1 MYKKVELK
9 NGFVGMERDVAKL
22 WKEKA
27 IIHKNFNMNEGKRYF
42 TFYDGP
48 PTANGKPHVG
58 HIETRVMKD
67 IIPRY
72 KVMKGYKVIRKA
84 GWDTHGLPVEL
95 EIEKKLGIS
104 GKEQIEEYG
113 VEKFVKQC
121 KESVFTYVQMWE
133 EMTNKVGYWVDM
145 ENPYVTYHNDYIE
158 SVWWAL
164 KQMWEKGLLY
174 EGHKVMPY
182 CPRCGTALSSH
193 EVAQGYKDVK
203 DLTCIAKF
211 KVIDGQ
217 KIAGEE
223 IPENSYILAW
233 TTTPWTLP
241 SNLALC
247 VNKSYMYAE
256 IKVDVSKDEE
266 ESKIETYILAKD
278 LISLVLKDKK
288 YEVVKEFKGEDFLG
302 IKYEQLMPFA
312 KVEGKAFEVIHGDY
326 VTLTDGTGIVHI
338 APAYGEDDS
347 FVAKQNGIA
356 FVNLVDKS
364 GKFVPEVEPWA
375 GKFVRDCNEDIC
387 KWLANENKL
396 FSKEKHLHS
405 YPHCWRCDTPL
416 LYYPKESWFV
426 AMSKLRDEL
435 VANNNKVNWYP
446 DTIRTGRF
454 GKFLENV
461 IDWGISRDRYWGT
474 PLPVWTCE
482 DEECGHKECIGSIKE
497 LKEKAIDCPD
507 DIELHKPYI
516 DSVHL
521 KCPKCGKEMK
531 RAKEVIDCW
540 FDSGSMP
547 FAQWHYPFENK
558 EMFDNNFP
566 AGFISEAVDQTRGW
580 FYTLTAI
587 GTALFE
593 RTPFENCIVLGHVL
607 DEHGQKMS
615 KSKGNGVDPM
625 TLLDTV
631 GADATRWHFYTVS
644 APWLPTRLGINN
656 VQETQRGF
664 LSTLWNVYSFYV
676 LYAEIDKFNPLKYTD
691 YKVTNIMDKWII
703 SKLNT
708 LIKEVDE
715 KLNEYNIT
723 TAALQIEEFTDTLSN
738 WYVRRNRERFWS
750 QELNDEKIGA
760 YVTLYKVLTN
770 LSKIIAPFVPFMAE
784 EIYQNLVVG
793 LDKTAPES
801 VHLCLWPEVE
811 EKAVDKKLEQE
822 MDLAYKIV
830 KLGRSAR
837 NAANIK
843 NRQPLS
849 EMLISVNT
857 LPEYYAHIVK
867 EELNVKKIELGA
879 EMSDYVNFEIKPN
892 LPVLGKEYGK
902 LIPRIKEEIAKKNQM
917 ELATTVKAGKVE
929 YIEIDGTEIGLDA
942 NNLLITM
949 HGKEGF
955 AFSGEGEMGVVLDTH
970 ITPELK
976 EEGYVREIL
985 SKVQNMRKDSGF
997 EVLDRINLYV
1007 AENEKLEEIIKK
1019 FEKNI
1024 QHDTLADNIIY
1035 NESDKEYVDTNI
1047 NGENLKICVEVI
1059 K

>member
-9 NGFVGMERDVAKL
+9 DGFVGMERRVAEG
-22 WKEKA
+22 WKKKD
-27 IIHKNFNMNEGKRYF
+27 IVKKNFAMNEGKEYF
-42 TFYDGP
+42 TFFDGP

-58 HIETRVMKD
+58 HIETRVIKD

-95 EIEKKLGIS
+95 EIEKSLGIS

-113 VEKFVKQC
+113 VENFVKKC
-121 KESVFTYVQMWE
+121 KESVFTYVHMWE
-133 EMTNKVGYWVDM
+133 EMTEKVGFWVDM
-145 ENPYVTYHNDYIE
+145 DNPYVTYHNEYIE

-211 KVIDGQ
+211 KVLDR
-217 KIAGEE
+217 
-223 IPENSYILAW
+223 ENTYILAW

-241 SNLALC
+241 SNLALA
-247 VNKSYMYAE
+247 VNKSYEYAE
-256 IKVDVSKDEE
+256 VKANVGRDDEPQYE
-266 ESKIETYILAKD
+266 NYILAKD
-278 LISLVLKDKK
+278 LINEVLRETPYELVRT
-288 YEVVKEFKGEDFLG
+288 FKGEELLG

-312 KVEGKAFEVIHGDY
+312 KVEGKAFVVIHGDY

-347 FVAKQNGIA
+347 IVAKQNGIA

-364 GKFVPEVEPWA
+364 GNFVDEVEPWK
-375 GKFVRDCNEDIC
+375 GRFVRDCNEDIC
-387 KWLANENKL
+387 KWLKEQNKL
-396 FSKEKHLHS
+396 FSKEKHVHS

-435 VANNNKVNWYP
+435 VENNSKVNWYP
-446 DTIRTGRF
+446 ETIKTGRF

-474 PLPVWTCE
+474 PLPIWTCE
-482 DEECGHKECIGSIKE
+482 DENCGHRECIGSIEE
-497 LKEKAIDCPD
+497 LKEKAIECPE

-516 DSVHL
+516 DDVYL
-521 KCPKCGKEMK
+521 KCPKCGKKMK

-558 EMFDNNFP
+558 DKFDNNFP
-566 AGFISEAVDQTRGW
+566 ADFISEAVDQTRGW
-580 FYTLTAI
+580 FYTLMAV
-587 GTALFE
+587 GTSLFG
-593 RTPFENCIVLGHVL
+593 TSPFKNCIVLGHVL

-615 KSKGNGVDPM
+615 KSKKNGVDPI

-631 GADATRWHFYTVS
+631 GADSTRWHFYTS
-644 APWLPTRLGINN
+644 SSPWLPKRLGIKN
-656 VQETQRGF
+656 VQETARGF

-676 LYAEIDKFNPLKYTD
+676 LYAEIDKFNPLEYKD
-691 YKVTNIMDKWII
+691 YKLTNVMDKWII

-708 LIKEVDE
+708 LVKEVAE
-715 KLNEYNIT
+715 KLDSYDIT
-723 TAALQIEEFTDTLSN
+723 GAALLIEDFTDQLSN
-738 WYVRRNRERFWS
+738 WYVRRNRERYWA

-760 YVTLYKVLTN
+760 YVTLYRVLTT
-770 LSKIIAPFVPFMAE
+770 LIKVAAPFTPFMTD

-793 LDKTAPES
+793 LDKNAPES
-801 VHLCLWPEVE
+801 VHLCLWPKVN
-811 EKAVDKKLEQE
+811 EKEIDKKLEEE
-822 MDLAYKIV
+822 MSLAYKIV

-837 NAANIK
+837 NSANIK

-849 EMLISVNT
+849 EMLISIDT
-857 LPEYYAHIVK
+857 LPKYYADIVK
-867 EELNVKKIELGA
+867 EELNVKKIQFGA
-879 EMSDYVNFEIKPN
+879 EMSKYVDFEIKPN

-902 LIPRIKEEIAKKNQM
+902 LIPKIREEISKLNQM
-917 ELATTVKAGKVE
+917 DLANKVKNGETE
-929 YIEIDGTEIGLDA
+929 YIEIDDTEIGL
-942 NNLLITM
+942 NSENLLVTM
-949 HGKEGF
+949 QGKEGF
-955 AFSGEGEMGVVLDTH
+955 AFSGEGEIGVVLETT
-970 ITPELK
+970 ITEELK
-976 EEGYVREIL
+976 EEGYVREVL
-985 SKVQNMRKDSGF
+985 SKVQNMRKEKGF

-1007 AENEKLEEIIKK
+1007 AGNKELEEVIRKNEEIIK
-1019 FEKNI
+1019 
-1024 QHDTLADNIIY
+1024 HDTLAEKIIY
-1035 NESDKEYVDTNI
+1035 HEDREEYTKTNI
-1047 NGENLKICVEVI
+1047 NGENLDIDVEVI
-1059 K
+1059 R

>member
-1 MYKKVELK
+1 MYKKVELP
-9 NGFVGMERDVAKL
+9 NGFVGMENNVAKV
-22 WKEKA
+22 WKEKN
-27 IIHKNFNMNEGKRYF
+27 IIKKNFAMNEGKRYF

-72 KVMKGYKVIRKA
+72 KVMKGYHVDRKA

-104 GKEQIEEYG
+104 GKQQIEEYG
-113 VEKFVKQC
+113 VEKFVKEC
-121 KESVFTYVQMWE
+121 KDSVFTYVHMWE

-145 ENPYVTYHNDYIE
+145 EHPYVTYHNDYIE

-164 KQMWEKGLLY
+164 SQLWEKGLLY

-211 KVIDGQ
+211 KVIGKD
-217 KIAGEE
+217 
-223 IPENSYILAW
+223 NTYILAW

-247 VNKSYMYAE
+247 VNKSYTYAE
-256 IKVDVSKDEE
+256 VKANIGTDDEPVYE
-266 ESKIETYILAKD
+266 NYILAKD
-278 LISLVLKDKK
+278 LIETVLKETP
-288 YEVVKEFKGEDFLG
+288 YEIVKEFKGEELLG
-302 IKYEQLMPFA
+302 TKYEQLMPFA

-347 FVAKQNGIA
+347 LVAKQNGIA

-364 GKFVPEVEPWA
+364 GKFVQEVEPWA

-387 KWLANENKL
+387 KWLASKNKL
-396 FSKEKHLHS
+396 FSKEKHMHS

-435 VANNNKVNWYP
+435 VENNNKVNWYP

-474 PLPVWTCE
+474 PLPIWTCE
-482 DEECGHKECIGSIKE
+482 DENCGHQECIGSIAE
-497 LKEKAIDCPD
+497 LKEKAIDCPE

-516 DSVHL
+516 DNVHL
-521 KCPKCGKEMK
+521 KCPKCGKKMT

-547 FAQWHYPFENK
+547 FAQLHYPFENQDLFEK
-558 EMFDNNFP
+558 NFP
-566 AGFISEAVDQTRGW
+566 AQFISEAIDQTRGW

-587 GTALFE
+587 GTALFG

-607 DEHGQKMS
+607 DSKGQKMS

-625 TLLDTV
+625 VLLNEV
-631 GADATRWHFYTVS
+631 GADATRWHFYTCS
-644 APWLPTRLGINN
+644 APWLPTRLGLEN

-676 LYAEIDKFNPLKYTD
+676 LYAEIDQFNPLEYKD

-708 LIKEVDE
+708 LVKEVDE
-715 KLNEYNIT
+715 KLDKYDIT
-723 TAALQIEEFTDTLSN
+723 SAALQIESFTDELSN

-750 QELNDEKIGA
+750 QELTDEKIGA
-760 YVTLYKVLTN
+760 YVTLYKVLVT
-770 LSKIIAPFVPFMAE
+770 LSKISAPFVPFMTE
-784 EIYQNLVVG
+784 EIYQNLVAG

-801 VHLCLWPEVE
+801 IHLCSWPEYDAT
-811 EKAVDKKLEQE
+811 AVDTKLEQE
-822 MDLAYKIV
+822 MDLAYTIV

-837 NAANIK
+837 NSVNIK

-849 EMLISVNT
+849 EMLISVDT
-857 LPEYYAHIVK
+857 LPEYYSDIVK
-867 EELNVKKIELGA
+867 EELNVKKVELGA

-892 LPVLGKEYGK
+892 LPVLGKEYGR
-902 LIPRIKEEIAKKNQM
+902 LIPRIKQEIAKKNQM
-917 ELATTVKAGKVE
+917 DLANTVKMGGVE
-929 YIEIDGTEIGLDA
+929 YIEIDDTQIGL
-942 NNLLITM
+942 NSENLLITM
-949 HGKEGF
+949 NGKDGF
-955 AFSGEGEMGVVLDTH
+955 AFAGEGEIGVVLDTH

-976 EEGYVREIL
+976 EEGYVREVL
-985 SKVQNMRKDSGF
+985 SKVQNMRKEKGF
-997 EVLDRINLYV
+997 EVLDKINLYV
-1007 AENEKLEEIIKK
+1007 DNNSVIENVIKKHEEEIK
-1019 FEKNI
+1019 
-1024 QHDTLADNIIY
+1024 HDTLAVDIIY
-1035 NESDKEYVDTNI
+1035 NKPRQNYIDTNI
-1047 NGENLKICVEVI
+1047 NGENIKIDVEKI
-1059 K
+1059 

>member
-9 NGFVGMERDVAKL
+9 DGFVGMERKVAEY
-22 WKEKA
+22 WKEND
-27 IIHKNFNMNEGKRYF
+27 IIKKNFNMNEGKRYF

-95 EIEKKLGIS
+95 EIEKSLGIS

-113 VEKFVKQC
+113 VEKFVKKC
-121 KESVFTYVQMWE
+121 KESVFTYVHMWE
-133 EMTNKVGYWVDM
+133 EMTNKAGYWVDM

-211 KVIDGQ
+211 KVVG
-217 KIAGEE
+217 K
-223 IPENSYILAW
+223 ENTYILAW

-247 VNKSYMYAE
+247 VNKSYEYAE
-256 IKVDVSKDEE
+256 VKANIGTDDEPKYE
-266 ESKIETYILAKD
+266 NYILAKD
-278 LISLVLKDKK
+278 LIESVLKETP
-288 YEVVKEFKGEDFLG
+288 YEIVKTFKGEELLG
-302 IKYEQLMPFA
+302 TKYEQLMPFA

-347 FVAKQNGIA
+347 LVAKKNGIA
-356 FVNLVDKS
+356 FINLVDKS
-364 GKFVPEVEPWA
+364 GKFVKEVEPWA
-375 GKFVRDCNEDIC
+375 GRFVRDCNEDVC
-387 KWLANENKL
+387 KWLADENKL
-396 FSKEKHLHS
+396 FSKEKHMHS

-435 VANNNKVNWYP
+435 VANNNTVNWYP
-446 DTIRTGRF
+446 ETIKTGRF

-474 PLPVWTCE
+474 PLPIWTCE
-482 DEECGHKECIGSIKE
+482 NENCGHQECIGSIEE

-516 DSVHL
+516 DNVYL
-521 KCPKCGKEMK
+521 KCPKCGGKMK

-558 EMFDNNFP
+558 EMFKNNFP

-580 FYTLTAI
+580 FYTLMAI
-587 GTALFE
+587 GTALFNKS
-593 RTPFENCIVLGHVL
+593 PFENCIVLGHVL

-615 KSKGNGVDPM
+615 KSKKNGVDPM
-625 TLLDTV
+625 VLLDSV
-631 GADATRWHFYTVS
+631 GADATRWHFYTCS
-644 APWLPTRLGINN
+644 SPWLPTRLGIKN

-676 LYAEIDKFNPLKYTD
+676 LYAEIDQFNPLN
-691 YKVTNIMDKWII
+691 YKDFKIENIMDKWII

-708 LIKEVDE
+708 LVKEVDD
-715 KLNEYNIT
+715 KLAHYDIT
-723 TAALQIEEFTDTLSN
+723 GAALQIEGFTDELSN

-750 QELNDEKIGA
+750 ENLTDDKIGA
-760 YVTLYKVLTN
+760 YVTLYKVLTT
-770 LSKIIAPFVPFMAE
+770 LIKVAAPFVPFMTD

-793 LDKTAPES
+793 LDKNAPES
-801 VHLCLWPEVE
+801 VHLCLWPEVD
-811 EKAVDKKLEQE
+811 EKAINKELEKE

-837 NAANIK
+837 NSANIK
-843 NRQPLS
+843 NRQPLL
-849 EMLISVNT
+849 EMLISIDT
-857 LPEYYAHIVK
+857 LPKYYEDIVK
-867 EELNVKKIELGA
+867 EELNVKKVELGA
-879 EMSDYVNFEIKPN
+879 EMSKYVDFEIKPN

-902 LIPRIKEEIAKKNQM
+902 LIPKIKAKLAQMNQM
-917 ELATTVKAGKVE
+917 DLATKVKNGKSE
-929 YIEIDGTEIGLDA
+929 YIEIDDTQIELTSE
-942 NNLLITM
+942 NLLVTM
-949 HGKEGF
+949 QGKEGF
-955 AFSGEGEMGVVLDTH
+955 AFSGEGEIGVILETK

-976 EEGYVREIL
+976 KEGYVREVL
-985 SKVQNMRKDSGF
+985 SKVQNMRKDKGF
-997 EVLDRINLYV
+997 EVLDKINLYV
-1007 AENEKLEEIIKK
+1007 AGSEELESVIKENEELIK
-1019 FEKNI
+1019 
-1024 QHDTLADNIIY
+1024 HDTLAKKIVYHEERDNY
-1035 NESDKEYVDTNI
+1035 TATNI
-1047 NGENLKICVEVI
+1047 NGQNLDIDIEKV
-1059 K
+1059 